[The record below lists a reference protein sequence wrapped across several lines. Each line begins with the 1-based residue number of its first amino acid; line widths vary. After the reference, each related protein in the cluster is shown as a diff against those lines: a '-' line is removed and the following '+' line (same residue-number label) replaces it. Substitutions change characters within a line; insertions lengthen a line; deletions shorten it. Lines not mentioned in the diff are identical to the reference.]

1 MLARVACLR
10 ASVGGVLACVA
21 RVGGLHANL
30 DEIGGMLT
38 WVACYPEEKILNVY
52 F

>member
-1 MLARVACLR
+1 MWVVYLR
-10 ASVGGVLACVA
+10 ASVSGML
-21 RVGGLHANL
+21 LHANL
-30 DEIGGMLT
+30 DEMGGMLT